1 MSQNPA
7 PRSPPTSPSP
17 PLGSL
22 PWLTA
27 LGSLWGG
34 LWAPSSG
41 KVGSIRQ
48 VWAPLTGS
56 VLGARVW
63 PGRWSFHSNHS
74 FIHSFDKC
82 ARRSVGE
89 PYRLSPALP
98 EPGGETESTVTQ
110 IKKNYKLDPG
120 RAGSGGEGVGI
131 RELLGAWAIPGG
143 RRSPLGARP
152 HRRGFC
158 KEMAG

>member
-1 MSQNPA
+1 MSLEPH
-7 PRSPPTSPSP
+7 PRSPPTSLSP

-41 KVGSIRQ
+41 KVGSI
-48 VWAPLTGS
+48 PPSLGTPTGS

-63 PGRWSFHSNHS
+63 AGRWSFHSSHS
-74 FIHSFDKC
+74 FIHSFDKR

-98 EPGGETESTVTQ
+98 EPGGETEST
-110 IKKNYKLDPG
+110 
-120 RAGSGGEGVGI
+120 
-131 RELLGAWAIPGG
+131 
-143 RRSPLGARP
+143 RS
-152 HRRGFC
+152 HR
-158 KEMAG
+158 